1 MLLGGGKKKKEG
13 MLSDGVSSRYRLWL
27 DYMILSIRTANPSD
41 CPYSVIHTENLV
53 GLLSCVFVK
62 NSERHRIKD
71 SAIIRIKRGLHGHYG
86 NKVCVV
92 LDSRLLELLR
102 ELMARNLSPGC
113 NWCSVH
119 NRRHLSVLH

>member
-13 MLSDGVSSRYRLWL
+13 ILSDGVSSRYRLWL
-27 DYMILSIRTANPSD
+27 DYMMLSIRTAIPPD

-71 SAIIRIKRGLHGHYG
+71 PAITTMKRGLHGRYG
-86 NKVCVV
+86 NKVSLVGLV
-92 LDSRLLELLR
+92 FFGIT
-102 ELMARNLSPGC
+102 PGT
-113 NWCSVH
+113 
-119 NRRHLSVLH
+119 